1 MARVGELEPTGAAP
15 FDEADCG
22 HHLPCP
28 DWIVEQEAWQ
38 PAGDLEEPE
47 LDPPAHLH
55 DLWIALGLGEE

>member
-1 MARVGELEPTGAAP
+1 MAGVGKLEPTGAAP

-28 DWIVEQEAWQ
+28 DWIVELEVWQ

-47 LDPPAHLH
+47 FDPSAHLH